1 MFTDSC
7 FFGGRC
13 FFGDSRLKSLYR
25 RLSLII
31 LLLLPL
37 SGGTWAELV
46 IRVTQG
52 NDQPT
57 IVAVSPIALNG
68 LPIREDIGAIVEADL
83 QRSGLFRSIPRRDML
98 AFPARASDVY
108 YRDWR
113 MLGSEYLVVGSMAV
127 LEDGRYE
134 LEFSLLNVTAQKTE
148 FNHRVR
154 GRANEM
160 RDLAHLVSDKVYQE
174 ITGIPGAFSTRIA
187 YVNANRVN
195 GKFIYRLNVSD
206 ADGAR
211 EKLMLE
217 SPEPIMSP
225 SWAPNGKEL
234 AYVSFETGRP
244 AIFRQN
250 LVTAKRQQLT
260 NFTGLNGAPAWSPDG
275 KKLALVLSKDGNPE
289 IYTLNLQTSK
299 FTRLTR
305 HFAIDTEPT
314 WMADGK
320 TLLFTSDRG
329 GTPQIYKLNVATR
342 ATERLTFRGNYNA
355 RPSLAPDGRTLALVH
370 RETNTFHIAS
380 FDLKT
385 GRMIELTETKLDESP
400 TVAPNGAMLM
410 YATKQGDR
418 GVLAAVSLDAGVRYV
433 LPAKNGDVREPAWSP
448 FLR

>member
-1 MFTDSC
+1 MDL
-7 FFGGRC
+7 R
-13 FFGDSRLKSLYR
+13 KLYGI
-25 RLSLII
+25 LSLTF
-31 LLLLPL
+31 LLAL
-37 SGGTWAELV
+37 SSSSAWSELV

-52 NDQPT
+52 NDKPT
-57 IVAVSPIALNG
+57 TVAVSPIALNG
-68 LPIREDIGAIVEADL
+68 LRIKEDIGAIVEADL
-83 QRSGLFRSIPRRDML
+83 QRSGLFRTTPRRDML
-98 AFPARASDVY
+98 AFPSKASDVY
-108 YRDWR
+108 FRDWR
-113 MLGSEYLVVGSMAV
+113 MLGSEYLVVGSMRTIA
-127 LEDGRYE
+127 DGRYE

-148 FNHRVR
+148 FKHAVR
-154 GRANEM
+154 GRVNEM

-174 ITGIPGAFSTRIA
+174 ITGIRGAFSTRIA
-187 YVNANRVN
+187 YVTANRDS
-195 GKFIYRLNVSD
+195 GKFVYRLNVAD

-217 SPEPIMSP
+217 SSEPIMSP

-260 NFTGLNGAPAWSPDG
+260 NYTGLNGAPAWSPDG

-289 IYTLNLQTSK
+289 IYMLELSTSK

-314 WMADGK
+314 WMSDGN

-370 RETNTFHIAS
+370 RESSTFHIAS

-385 GRMIELTETKLDESP
+385 GRMIELTETRLDESP
-400 TVAPNGAMLM
+400 TVAPNGAMVM

-433 LPAKNGDVREPAWSP
+433 LPASNGDVREPAWSP
-448 FLR
+448 FLQ

>member
-1 MFTDSC
+1 M
-7 FFGGRC
+7 R
-13 FFGDSRLKSLYR
+13 KLYGI
-25 RLSLII
+25 LSLTF
-31 LLLLPL
+31 LLAL
-37 SGGTWAELV
+37 SSSSAWSELV

-52 NDQPT
+52 NDKPT
-57 IVAVSPIALNG
+57 TVAVSPIALNG
-68 LPIREDIGAIVEADL
+68 LRIKEDIGAIVEADL
-83 QRSGLFRSIPRRDML
+83 QRSGLFRTTPRRDML
-98 AFPARASDVY
+98 AFPSKASDVY
-108 YRDWR
+108 FRDWR
-113 MLGSEYLVVGSMAV
+113 MLGSEYLVVGSMRTIA
-127 LEDGRYE
+127 DGRYE

-148 FNHRVR
+148 FKHAVR
-154 GRANEM
+154 GRVNEM

-174 ITGIPGAFSTRIA
+174 ITGIRGAFSTRIA
-187 YVNANRVN
+187 YVTANRDS
-195 GKFIYRLNVSD
+195 GKFVYRLNVAD

-217 SPEPIMSP
+217 SSEPIMSP
-225 SWAPNGKEL
+225 SWAPKGKEL

-260 NFTGLNGAPAWSPDG
+260 NYTGLNGAPAWSPDG

-289 IYTLNLQTSK
+289 IYMLELSTSK

-314 WMADGK
+314 WMSDGN

-370 RETNTFHIAS
+370 RESSTFHIAS

-385 GRMIELTETKLDESP
+385 GRMIELTETRLDESP
-400 TVAPNGAMLM
+400 TVAPNGAMVM

-448 FLR
+448 FLQ

>member
-1 MFTDSC
+1 
-7 FFGGRC
+7 
-13 FFGDSRLKSLYR
+13 
-25 RLSLII
+25 
-31 LLLLPL
+31 
-37 SGGTWAELV
+37 
-46 IRVTQG
+46 
-52 NDQPT
+52 
-57 IVAVSPIALNG
+57 
-68 LPIREDIGAIVEADL
+68 
-83 QRSGLFRSIPRRDML
+83 
-98 AFPARASDVY
+98 
-108 YRDWR
+108 
-113 MLGSEYLVVGSMAV
+113 
-127 LEDGRYE
+127 
-134 LEFSLLNVTAQKTE
+134 
-148 FNHRVR
+148 
-154 GRANEM
+154 M

-174 ITGIPGAFSTRIA
+174 ITGIRGAFSTRIA
-187 YVNANRVN
+187 YVTANRDS
-195 GKFIYRLNVSD
+195 GKFVYRLNVAD

-217 SPEPIMSP
+217 SSEPIMSP

-260 NFTGLNGAPAWSPDG
+260 NYTGLNGAPAWSPDG

-289 IYTLNLQTSK
+289 IYMLELSTSK

-314 WMADGK
+314 WMSDGN

-370 RETNTFHIAS
+370 RESSTFHIAS

-385 GRMIELTETKLDESP
+385 GRMIELTETRLDESP
-400 TVAPNGAMLM
+400 TVAPNGAMVM

-433 LPAKNGDVREPAWSP
+433 LPANNGDVREPAWSP
-448 FLR
+448 FLQ

>member
-1 MFTDSC
+1 L
-7 FFGGRC
+7 
-13 FFGDSRLKSLYR
+13 LKLGK
-25 RLSLII
+25 RLSL
-31 LLLLPL
+31 LLLLVV
-37 SGGTWAELV
+37 SSTAWSELV

-52 NDQPT
+52 NDKPT

-68 LPIREDIGAIVEADL
+68 VAVKQDIAAIVEADL
-83 QRSGLFRSIPRRDML
+83 ERSGLFRATPRRDML
-98 AFPARASDVY
+98 AFPSRSSEVY

-113 MLGSEYLVVGSMAV
+113 MLGTEYLVVGSMRAI
-127 LEDGRYE
+127 DGGRYE
-134 LEFSLLNVTAQKTE
+134 LEFSLLNVTAQKRE
-148 FNHRVR
+148 FKHSVR

-160 RDLAHLVSDKVYQE
+160 RDLAHLVSDKVYQA
-174 ITGIPGAFSTRIA
+174 ITGIKGAFSTRIA
-187 YVNANRVN
+187 YVTATRTN
-195 GKFIYRLNVSD
+195 GKFTYRLNVAD

-225 SWAPNGKEL
+225 SWAPNGKDL

-244 AIFRQN
+244 AVFRQN
-250 LVTAKRQQLT
+250 LVTGARQQLT
-260 NFTGLNGAPAWSPDG
+260 NFKGLNGAPSWSPDG
-275 KKLALVLSKDGNPE
+275 SKMALVLSKDGNPE
-289 IYTLNLQTSK
+289 IYQLDLRSNQFS
-299 FTRLTR
+299 RLTR

-314 WMADGK
+314 WMPDGK
-320 TLLFTSDRG
+320 HILFTSDRG
-329 GTPQIYKLNVATR
+329 GTPQIYKLNVASK

-355 RPSLAPDGRTLALVH
+355 RASLAPDGRTLALVH
-370 RETNTFHIAS
+370 RESGVFHIAS

-385 GRMIELTETKLDESP
+385 RRLIELTETRLDESP

-433 LPAKNGDVREPAWSP
+433 LPARVGDVREPAWSP

>member
-1 MFTDSC
+1 M
-7 FFGGRC
+7 
-13 FFGDSRLKSLYR
+13 LKLAK
-25 RLSLII
+25 RLSL
-31 LLLLPL
+31 LLLLVV
-37 SGGTWAELV
+37 SSTAWSELI

-52 NDQPT
+52 NDKPT

-68 LPIREDIGAIVEADL
+68 IAVKQDIAAIVEADL
-83 QRSGLFRSIPRRDML
+83 ERSGLFRATPRRDML
-98 AFPARASDVY
+98 AFPSRSSDVY

-113 MLGSEYLVVGSMAV
+113 MLGTEYLVVGSMRAI
-127 LEDGRYE
+127 DGGRYE
-134 LEFSLLNVTAQKTE
+134 LEFSLLNVTAQKRE
-148 FNHRVR
+148 FKHSVR

-160 RDLAHLVSDKVYQE
+160 RDLAHLVSDKVYQA
-174 ITGIPGAFSTRIA
+174 ITGIKGAFSTRIA
-187 YVNANRVN
+187 YVTATRNNS
-195 GKFIYRLNVSD
+195 KFTYRLNVAD

-225 SWAPNGKEL
+225 SWAPNGKDL

-244 AIFRQN
+244 AVFRQN
-250 LVTAKRQQLT
+250 LVTGARQQLT
-260 NFTGLNGAPAWSPDG
+260 NFKGLNGAPSWSPDG
-275 KKLALVLSKDGNPE
+275 SKMALVLSKDGNPE
-289 IYTLNLQTSK
+289 IYQLDLRSNQFS
-299 FTRLTR
+299 RLTR

-314 WMADGK
+314 WMPDGK
-320 TLLFTSDRG
+320 HILFTSDRG
-329 GTPQIYKLNVATR
+329 GTPQIYKLNVASK

-355 RPSLAPDGRTLALVH
+355 RASLAPDGRTLALVH
-370 RETNTFHIAS
+370 RESGVFHIAS

-385 GRMIELTETKLDESP
+385 RRLIELTETRLDESP

-433 LPAKNGDVREPAWSP
+433 LPARVGDVREPAWSP

>member
-1 MFTDSC
+1 M
-7 FFGGRC
+7 R
-13 FFGDSRLKSLYR
+13 KLYGI
-25 RLSLII
+25 LSLTF
-31 LLLLPL
+31 LLAL
-37 SGGTWAELV
+37 SSSSAWSELV

-52 NDQPT
+52 NDKPT
-57 IVAVSPIALNG
+57 TVAVSPIALNG
-68 LPIREDIGAIVEADL
+68 LRIKEDIGAIVEADL
-83 QRSGLFRSIPRRDML
+83 QRSGLFRTTPRRDML
-98 AFPARASDVY
+98 AFPSKASDVY
-108 YRDWR
+108 FRDWR
-113 MLGSEYLVVGSMAV
+113 MLGSEYLVVGSMRTIA
-127 LEDGRYE
+127 DGRYE

-148 FNHRVR
+148 FKHAVR
-154 GRANEM
+154 GRVNEM

-174 ITGIPGAFSTRIA
+174 ITGIRGAFSTRIA
-187 YVNANRVN
+187 YVTANRDS
-195 GKFIYRLNVSD
+195 GKFVYRLNVAD

-217 SPEPIMSP
+217 SSEPIMSP

-260 NFTGLNGAPAWSPDG
+260 NYTGLNGAPAWSPDG

-289 IYTLNLQTSK
+289 IYMLELSTFK

-314 WMADGK
+314 WMSDGN

-370 RETNTFHIAS
+370 RESSTFHIAS

-385 GRMIELTETKLDESP
+385 GRMIELTETRLDESP
-400 TVAPNGAMLM
+400 TVAPNGAMVM

-418 GVLAAVSLDAGVRYV
+418 GVLAAVSLDVGVRYV

-448 FLR
+448 FLQ

>member
-1 MFTDSC
+1 M
-7 FFGGRC
+7 
-13 FFGDSRLKSLYR
+13 LKLGK
-25 RLSLII
+25 RLSL
-31 LLLLPL
+31 LLLLVV
-37 SGGTWAELV
+37 SSTAWSELV

-52 NDQPT
+52 NDKPT

-68 LPIREDIGAIVEADL
+68 IAVKEDIAAIVEADL
-83 QRSGLFRSIPRRDML
+83 QRSGLFRATPRRDML
-98 AFPARASDVY
+98 AFPSRSSEVY

-113 MLGSEYLVVGSMAV
+113 MLGTEYLVVGSMRAI
-127 LEDGRYE
+127 DGGRYE
-134 LEFSLLNVTAQKTE
+134 LEFSLLNVTAQKRE
-148 FNHRVR
+148 FKHSVR

-160 RDLAHLVSDKVYQE
+160 RDLAHLVSDKVYQA
-174 ITGIPGAFSTRIA
+174 ITGIKGAFSTRIA
-187 YVNANRVN
+187 YVTATRNN
-195 GKFIYRLNVSD
+195 GKFTYRLNVAD

-225 SWAPNGKEL
+225 SWAPNGKDL

-244 AIFRQN
+244 AVFRQN
-250 LVTAKRQQLT
+250 LVTGARQQLT
-260 NFTGLNGAPAWSPDG
+260 NFKGLNGAPSWSPDG
-275 KKLALVLSKDGNPE
+275 SKMALVLSKDGNPE
-289 IYTLNLQTSK
+289 IYQLDLRSNQFS
-299 FTRLTR
+299 RLTR

-314 WMADGK
+314 WMPDGK
-320 TLLFTSDRG
+320 HILFTSDRG
-329 GTPQIYKLNVATR
+329 GTPQIYKLNVASK

-355 RPSLAPDGRTLALVH
+355 RASLAPDGHTLALVH
-370 RETNTFHIAS
+370 RESGVFHIAS

-385 GRMIELTETKLDESP
+385 RRLIELTETKLDESP

-433 LPAKNGDVREPAWSP
+433 LPARVGDVREPAWSP

>member
-1 MFTDSC
+1 M
-7 FFGGRC
+7 
-13 FFGDSRLKSLYR
+13 LKLGK
-25 RLSLII
+25 RLSL
-31 LLLLPL
+31 LLLLVV
-37 SGGTWAELV
+37 SSTAWSELV

-52 NDQPT
+52 NDKPT

-68 LPIREDIGAIVEADL
+68 IAVKQDIAAIVEADL
-83 QRSGLFRSIPRRDML
+83 ERSGLFRATPRRDML
-98 AFPARASDVY
+98 AFPSRSSEVY

-113 MLGSEYLVVGSMAV
+113 MLGTEYLVVGSMRAI
-127 LEDGRYE
+127 DGGRYE
-134 LEFSLLNVTAQKTE
+134 LEFSLLNVTAQKRE
-148 FNHRVR
+148 FKHSVR

-160 RDLAHLVSDKVYQE
+160 RDLAHLVSDKVYQA
-174 ITGIPGAFSTRIA
+174 ITGIKAAFSTRIA
-187 YVNANRVN
+187 YVTATRTN
-195 GKFIYRLNVSD
+195 GKFTYRLNVAD

-225 SWAPNGKEL
+225 SWAPNGKDL

-244 AIFRQN
+244 AVFRQN
-250 LVTAKRQQLT
+250 LVTGARQQLT
-260 NFTGLNGAPAWSPDG
+260 NFKGLNGAPSWSPDG
-275 KKLALVLSKDGNPE
+275 SKMALVLSKDGNPE
-289 IYTLNLQTSK
+289 IYQLDLRSNQFS
-299 FTRLTR
+299 RLTR

-314 WMADGK
+314 WMPDGK
-320 TLLFTSDRG
+320 HILFTSDRG
-329 GTPQIYKLNVATR
+329 GTPQIYKLNVASK

-355 RPSLAPDGRTLALVH
+355 RASLAPDGRTLALVH
-370 RETNTFHIAS
+370 RESGVFHIAS

-385 GRMIELTETKLDESP
+385 RRLIELTETRLDESP

-433 LPAKNGDVREPAWSP
+433 LPARVGDVREPAWSP

>member
-1 MFTDSC
+1 L
-7 FFGGRC
+7 
-13 FFGDSRLKSLYR
+13 LKLGK
-25 RLSLII
+25 RLSL
-31 LLLLPL
+31 LLLLVV
-37 SGGTWAELV
+37 SSTAWSELV

-52 NDQPT
+52 NDKPT

-68 LPIREDIGAIVEADL
+68 IAVKQDIAAIVEADL
-83 QRSGLFRSIPRRDML
+83 ERSGLFRATPRRDML
-98 AFPARASDVY
+98 AFPSRSSEVY

-113 MLGSEYLVVGSMAV
+113 MLGTEYLVVGSMRAI
-127 LEDGRYE
+127 DGGRYE
-134 LEFSLLNVTAQKTE
+134 LEFSLLNVTAQKRE
-148 FNHRVR
+148 FKHSVR

-160 RDLAHLVSDKVYQE
+160 RDLAHLVSDKVYQA
-174 ITGIPGAFSTRIA
+174 ITGIKGAFSTRIA
-187 YVNANRVN
+187 YVTATQTD
-195 GKFIYRLNVSD
+195 GKFTYRLNVAD

-225 SWAPNGKEL
+225 SWAPNGKDL

-244 AIFRQN
+244 AVFRQN
-250 LVTAKRQQLT
+250 LVTGARQQLT
-260 NFTGLNGAPAWSPDG
+260 NFKGLNGAPSWSPDG
-275 KKLALVLSKDGNPE
+275 SKMALVLSKDGNPE
-289 IYTLNLQTSK
+289 IYQLDLRSNQFS
-299 FTRLTR
+299 RLTR

-314 WMADGK
+314 WMPDGK
-320 TLLFTSDRG
+320 HILFTSDRG
-329 GTPQIYKLNVATR
+329 GTPQIYKLNVASK

-355 RPSLAPDGRTLALVH
+355 RASLAPDGHTLALVH
-370 RETNTFHIAS
+370 RESGVFHIAS

-385 GRMIELTETKLDESP
+385 RRLIELTETKLDESP

-433 LPAKNGDVREPAWSP
+433 LPARVGDVREPAWSP

>member
-1 MFTDSC
+1 M
-7 FFGGRC
+7 R
-13 FFGDSRLKSLYR
+13 KLYGI
-25 RLSLII
+25 LSLTF
-31 LLLLPL
+31 LLAL
-37 SGGTWAELV
+37 SSSSAWSELV

-52 NDQPT
+52 NDKPT
-57 IVAVSPIALNG
+57 TVAVSPIALNG
-68 LPIREDIGAIVEADL
+68 LRIKEDIGAIVEADL
-83 QRSGLFRSIPRRDML
+83 QRSGLFRTTPRRDML
-98 AFPARASDVY
+98 AFPSKASDVY
-108 YRDWR
+108 FRDWR
-113 MLGSEYLVVGSMAV
+113 MLGSEYLVVGSMRTIA
-127 LEDGRYE
+127 DGRYE

-148 FNHRVR
+148 FKHAVR
-154 GRANEM
+154 GRVNEM

-174 ITGIPGAFSTRIA
+174 ITGIRGAFSTRIA
-187 YVNANRVN
+187 YVTANRDS
-195 GKFIYRLNVSD
+195 GKFVYRLNVAD

-217 SPEPIMSP
+217 SSEPIMSP

-260 NFTGLNGAPAWSPDG
+260 NYTGLNGAPAWSPDG

-289 IYTLNLQTSK
+289 IYMLELSTSK

-314 WMADGK
+314 WMSDGN

-370 RETNTFHIAS
+370 RESSTFHIAS

-385 GRMIELTETKLDESP
+385 GRMIELTETRLDESP
-400 TVAPNGAMLM
+400 TVAPNGAMVM

-448 FLR
+448 FLQ

>member
-1 MFTDSC
+1 M
-7 FFGGRC
+7 R
-13 FFGDSRLKSLYR
+13 KLYGI
-25 RLSLII
+25 LSLTF
-31 LLLLPL
+31 LLAL
-37 SGGTWAELV
+37 SSSSAWSELV

-52 NDQPT
+52 NDKPT
-57 IVAVSPIALNG
+57 TVAVSPIALNG
-68 LPIREDIGAIVEADL
+68 LRIKEDIGAIVEADL
-83 QRSGLFRSIPRRDML
+83 QRSGLFRTTPRRDML
-98 AFPARASDVY
+98 AFPSKASDVY
-108 YRDWR
+108 FRDWR
-113 MLGSEYLVVGSMAV
+113 MLGSEYLVVGSMRTIA
-127 LEDGRYE
+127 DGRYE

-148 FNHRVR
+148 FKHAVR
-154 GRANEM
+154 GRVNEM

-174 ITGIPGAFSTRIA
+174 ITGIRGAFSTRIA
-187 YVNANRVN
+187 YVTANLDS
-195 GKFIYRLNVSD
+195 GKFVYRLNVAD

-217 SPEPIMSP
+217 SSEPIMSP

-260 NFTGLNGAPAWSPDG
+260 NYTGLNGAPAWSPDG

-289 IYTLNLQTSK
+289 IYMLELSTFK

-314 WMADGK
+314 WMSDGN

-370 RETNTFHIAS
+370 RESSTFHIAS

-385 GRMIELTETKLDESP
+385 GRMIELTETRLDESP
-400 TVAPNGAMLM
+400 TVAPNGAMVM
-410 YATKQGDR
+410 YATKQ
-418 GVLAAVSLDAGVRYV
+418 
-433 LPAKNGDVREPAWSP
+433 
-448 FLR
+448 